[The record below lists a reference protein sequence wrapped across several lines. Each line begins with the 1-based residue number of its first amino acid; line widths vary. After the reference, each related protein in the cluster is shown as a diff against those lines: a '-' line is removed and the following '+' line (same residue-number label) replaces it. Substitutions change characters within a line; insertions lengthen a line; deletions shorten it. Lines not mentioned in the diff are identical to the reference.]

1 MEEDVAS
8 ERSHPALPNVAGFIS
23 DCAKAQIH
31 VQINTYRK
39 GLLRSA
45 ELGELEGSE
54 VGGEL
59 EYVRVPLHE
68 QFRTRKI
75 LQVEQNG
82 ARRSITLK
90 ALWSNREYARPDAQ
104 GPSPRDSRPAQCC
117 MQATTLHLLILH
129 LSHCFSTRLR
139 RLCSPSRLSSPCSP
153 ARRRSSPSLGSPR
166 AALRERATASIASLC
181 KQPFALTAPVTIRSR
196 HRHRPR

>member
-8 ERSHPALPNVAGFIS
+8 ERSHPDLPNVAGFIF

-54 VGGEL
+54 VGGGL
-59 EYVRVPLHE
+59 KYVRVPLHE

-90 ALWSNREYARPDAQ
+90 ALWSNREYARPGRARTLSSRFKA
-104 GPSPRDSRPAQCC
+104 GAVLHASYHAPPSHPPPVSLLLHPPSTSLFPKSTQLTLLSGSTQILTVLRITSRCATGTRDSIYRIAL
-117 MQATTLHLLILH
+117 QAT
-129 LSHCFSTRLR
+129 
-139 RLCSPSRLSSPCSP
+139 LCSHSSRDD
-153 ARRRSSPSLGSPR
+153 
-166 AALRERATASIASLC
+166 
-181 KQPFALTAPVTIRSR
+181 PVTA
-196 HRHRPR
+196 